1 MAKFI
6 PYTFNKQ
13 EIIKDFE
20 NEKQLNNWIASK
32 LKSKSLKKVRN
43 GLYVIVDSAGYV
55 YSSKFEIA
63 SKISKDSFVS
73 YHSALEFHGVANQ
86 VFSDVIVCSSTRFN
100 NFEFEDIE
108 YINKVNKNYVEVMN
122 IITAGV
128 RVSSLERTI
137 IDCIDNINLAGGIEE
152 ILNAL
157 EQTKVLDEKKLLN
170 VLESYNQVLLYQ
182 KVGYI
187 LEHFKEQLN
196 LSNDFFE
203 ICRSKLTNQI
213 KYFLQDE
220 YKEIE
225 YNATWKLM
233 APKNLKSRIN
243 GGY

>member
-1 MAKFI
+1 MNKFI
-6 PYTFNKQ
+6 PYIFHKH
-13 EIIKDFE
+13 EILKDFD
-20 NEKQLNNWIASK
+20 NEKQLNNWLASK
-32 LKSKSLKKVRN
+32 IKSNSIKKVRN
-43 GLYVIVDSAGYV
+43 GLYVAIDSAGYV
-55 YSSKFEIA
+55 FSSKFEIA
-63 SKISKDSFVS
+63 SKISKDSFVA

-86 VFSDVIVCSSTRFN
+86 VFSDVIVSSSTRFN

-108 YINKVNKNYVEVMN
+108 YINKVTKNYIEVMN
-122 IITAGV
+122 IVTSGV

-157 EQTKVLDEKKLLN
+157 DQTKFLDEKKLLC
-170 VLESYNQVLLYQ
+170 VLKSYNQILLYQ
-182 KVGYI
+182 KVGFI
-187 LEHFKEQLN
+187 LEQFKEQLS
-196 LSNDFFE
+196 LSDEFFKA
-203 ICRSKLTNQI
+203 CQCKLTNQI

-225 YNATWKLM
+225 YNAIWKLM

>member
-13 EIIKDFE
+13 EIIKDFD

-122 IITAGV
+122 ILTAGI

-137 IDCIDNINLAGGIEE
+137 IDCIDNVNLAGGIEE

-157 EQTKVLDEKKLLN
+157 EQTKVLDEKKLLS

>member
-13 EIIKDFE
+13 EIIKDFD

-152 ILNAL
+152 ILHAL
-157 EQTKVLDEKKLLN
+157 EQTKFLDEKKLLN

-187 LEHFKEQLN
+187 LEHYKEQLN
-196 LSNDFFE
+196 LSNHFFE

>member
-1 MAKFI
+1 MVKFI
-6 PYTFNKQ
+6 PYVFDKKEMLKNF
-13 EIIKDFE
+13 D

-32 LKSKSLKKVRN
+32 IKSEKIKKIRN
-43 GLYVIVDSAGYV
+43 GLYALIDSAGYV
-55 YSSKFEIA
+55 FSTKFEIA

-86 VFSDVIVCSSTRFN
+86 VFSDVVVGSTTRFN
-100 NFEFEDIE
+100 NFEFEDVE
-108 YINKVNKNYVEVMN
+108 YINKVIKNYVEVEN
-122 IITAGV
+122 LVTVGV

-137 IDCIDNINLAGGIEE
+137 IDCVDNIDLAGGIEE

-157 EQTKVLDEKKLLN
+157 DQTKVLDEKKLLK
-170 VLESYNQVLLYQ
+170 VLKSYNKVFLYQ
-182 KVGYI
+182 KIGFI
-187 LEHFKEQLN
+187 LEQFKEQLS
-196 LSNDFFE
+196 LSNEFFKF
-203 ICRSKLTNQI
+203 CQSKLTNQI
-213 KYFLQDE
+213 KYFLQDD

>member
-1 MAKFI
+1 MTKFI

-13 EIIKDFE
+13 EIIKDFD

-170 VLESYNQVLLYQ
+170 VLESYNEVLLYQ

-196 LSNDFFE
+196 LSNEFFE
-203 ICRSKLTNQI
+203 VCRSKLTNQI

>member
-13 EIIKDFE
+13 EIIKDFD
-20 NEKQLNNWIASK
+20 NEKQLNNWIASRI
-32 LKSKSLKKVRN
+32 KSNELKKVRN
-43 GLYVIVDSAGYV
+43 GLYVFVDNAGYV
-55 YSSKFEIA
+55 VSSKFEIA

-73 YHSALEFHGVANQ
+73 YHSALEFHGLANQ
-86 VFSDVIVCSSTRFN
+86 VFSDVIVCASTRFN

-108 YINKVNKNYVEVMN
+108 YINKINKNYVEVMN
-122 IITAGV
+122 IVTAGV

-157 EQTKVLDEKKLLN
+157 EQTKVLEEKKLLS

-187 LEHFKEQLN
+187 LEHFKEQLQ
-196 LSNDFFE
+196 LSNNFFE
-203 ICRSKLTNQI
+203 TCKSKLTNQI

>member
-13 EIIKDFE
+13 EIIKDFD

-157 EQTKVLDEKKLLN
+157 EQTKVLDEKKLLS

-196 LSNDFFE
+196 ISNDFFE

-233 APKNLKSRIN
+233 ATKNLKSRIN

>member
-13 EIIKDFE
+13 EIIKDFD

-100 NFEFEDIE
+100 NFEFEDI
-108 YINKVNKNYVEVMN
+108 
-122 IITAGV
+122 
-128 RVSSLERTI
+128 L
-137 IDCIDNINLAGGIEE
+137 
-152 ILNAL
+152 
-157 EQTKVLDEKKLLN
+157 
-170 VLESYNQVLLYQ
+170 
-182 KVGYI
+182 
-187 LEHFKEQLN
+187 
-196 LSNDFFE
+196 
-203 ICRSKLTNQI
+203 
-213 KYFLQDE
+213 
-220 YKEIE
+220 
-225 YNATWKLM
+225 
-233 APKNLKSRIN
+233 
-243 GGY
+243 

>member
-1 MAKFI
+1 MVKFI

-13 EIIKDFE
+13 EIIKDFD
-20 NEKQLNNWIASK
+20 NEKQLNNWIVSR

-55 YSSKFEIA
+55 VSSKFEIA
-63 SKISKDSFVS
+63 SKISKDSFIA
-73 YHSALEFHGVANQ
+73 YHSALEFYGLANQ
-86 VFSDVIVCSSTRFN
+86 VFSDVIVGSSTRFN
-100 NFEFEDIE
+100 NFEFEDVE
-108 YINKVNKNYVEVMN
+108 YINKVNKNYVEVIN

-157 EQTKVLDEKKLLN
+157 EQTKVLDEKKLLS

-187 LEHFKEQLN
+187 LEHFKEQLQ
-196 LSNDFFE
+196 LSDEFFE
-203 ICRSKLTNQI
+203 TCKSKLTNQI

>member
-13 EIIKDFE
+13 EILKNFD

-32 LKSKSLKKVRN
+32 LKSKSLKKIRN
-43 GLYVIVDSAGYV
+43 GLYVLVDSAGYV

-63 SKISKDSFVS
+63 SKISKDSFVA

-170 VLESYNQVLLYQ
+170 VLESYNEVLLYQ

-196 LSNDFFE
+196 LSNEFFE
-203 ICRSKLTNQI
+203 VCRSKLTNQI

>member
-13 EIIKDFE
+13 EIIKDFD

-122 IITAGV
+122 ILTAGV

-157 EQTKVLDEKKLLN
+157 EQTKVLNEKKLLS

>member
-1 MAKFI
+1 M
-6 PYTFNKQ
+6 
-13 EIIKDFE
+13 
-20 NEKQLNNWIASK
+20 
-32 LKSKSLKKVRN
+32 
-43 GLYVIVDSAGYV
+43 
-55 YSSKFEIA
+55 
-63 SKISKDSFVS
+63 S

-128 RVSSLERTI
+128 RVSSLDRTI

-157 EQTKVLDEKKLLN
+157 EQTKVLDEKKLLS

-196 LSNDFFE
+196 ISNDFFE